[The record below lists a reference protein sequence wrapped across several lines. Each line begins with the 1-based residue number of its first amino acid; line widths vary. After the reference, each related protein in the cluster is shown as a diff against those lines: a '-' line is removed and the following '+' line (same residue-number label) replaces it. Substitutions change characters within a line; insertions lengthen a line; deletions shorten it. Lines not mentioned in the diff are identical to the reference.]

1 MARTTVGAIKE
12 LLDINYDTVNN
23 PSLNPYLLMASA
35 FVDRVIDCA
44 TEKGISLTT
53 TEKELLERAMGAHF
67 YTKTD
72 PVYQSRSTL
81 SASGSFVRDPKTPE
95 PYKDMA
101 ISLDPSGCVA
111 ALLNR
116 QTASGFWLGK
126 NPSEQTDYED
136 RR

>member
-12 LLDINYDTVNN
+12 LLDLNYDTVNN

-35 FVDRVIDCA
+35 FVDRVVECA
-44 TEKGISLTT
+44 VSKGITLST
-53 TEKELLERAMGAHF
+53 TEKELIERAMGAHF

-81 SASGSFVRDPKTPE
+81 SASGSFVRNPKEPE
-95 PYKDMA
+95 PYKDLA

-116 QTASGFWLGK
+116 NTTYAAWLGK
-126 NPSEQTDYED
+126 RPSEQTDYDD
-136 RR
+136 RD